1 MSNSIPLKKIKNKTK
16 EKIVYKN
23 LSKYNKTPEK
33 IFQNKIKNLMFHKKS
48 HFTAIFTEYLIWD
61 DNQEFLFDLYPKK
74 FSLPNLSSYIKIQ
87 CNKFFIPI
95 IINNWG
101 SY

>member
-1 MSNSIPLKKIKNKTK
+1 MKNSTQTVKNIKK
-16 EKIVYKN
+16 EKIIYKN
-23 LSKYNKTPEK
+23 LSKYNKTVEK